1 MRLTTSLFFR
11 KFCIVYNEED
21 DKSISHLTH
30 TAKREKTIN
39 NYTYLE
45 LKDIKNIKR
54 DTFITLHSV
63 GRIKDNE
70 SRFDDLEHSSA
81 FIDFKDKEFKTYVST
96 HPEKKFKKRGFH
108 HFRGKSERRIS
119 GIKIE
124 GNSDTIEYQFDRT
137 NLKTIKENPF
147 MGKST
152 QNIFYGRMKGNQR
165 KLKRDNS
172 DKNLDVIFKRKFNF

>member
-1 MRLTTSLFFR
+1 MFNSETMDSNSKNEINTKHISYKGVNYRLVSSLSVKDQLR
-11 KFCIVYNEED
+11 KYILRRKKNMNKYQYND
-21 DKSISHLTH
+21 DDELSMSNYTH
-30 TAKREKTIN
+30 TARKDNNLN

-96 HPEKKFKKRGFH
+96 HPEKKFKKRN
-108 HFRGKSERRIS
+108 K
-119 GIKIE
+119 
-124 GNSDTIEYQFDRT
+124 Y
-137 NLKTIKENPF
+137 
-147 MGKST
+147 
-152 QNIFYGRMKGNQR
+152 
-165 KLKRDNS
+165 
-172 DKNLDVIFKRKFNF
+172 